1 MRIARSTFYYEP
13 EEESLDELKVKADL
27 KGEIEK
33 IYLEFPGYGYRRVTK
48 KLKRRGWMVNHKRVL
63 KIMRKNDL
71 LCRQRKRG
79 VRTTNSD
86 HSHPV
91 FPDLIKDLVIKG
103 INQAW
108 VADIT
113 YIRILTAFVYLAV
126 ILDLHSRKV
135 IGYSLSKDIDTGLT
149 LTALRMAI
157 KRREPSPGC
166 IHHSDQGVQSNKSR
180 KVSGVI

>member
-1 MRIARSTFYYEP
+1 
-13 EEESLDELKVKADL
+13 
-27 KGEIEK
+27 
-33 IYLEFPGYGYRRVTK
+33 
-48 KLKRRGWMVNHKRVL
+48 
-63 KIMRKNDL
+63 MRKNDL

-166 IHHSDQGVQSNKSR
+166 IHHSDGKNSSL
-180 KVSGVI
+180 